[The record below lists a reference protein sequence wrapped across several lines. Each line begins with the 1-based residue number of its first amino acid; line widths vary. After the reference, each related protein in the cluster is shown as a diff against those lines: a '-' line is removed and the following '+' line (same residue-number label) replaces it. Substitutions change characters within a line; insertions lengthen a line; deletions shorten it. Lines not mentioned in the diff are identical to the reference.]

1 MFVNKIK
8 IINNY
13 YLHYFRINTVQ
24 VTGSGFILPSYYLLH
39 LYFAHGRSWEFS
51 AEKAN
56 LPVDQGSMEY
66 LPENRNFDW
75 YLFIREHINFSHS
88 WISLNWGYECN
99 TFLALG
105 SNWIAIWLVKLTI
118 PFLAFNTYPQF
129 FLMVK
134 PYLLVLTLSEK
145 RIKIIHKR

>member
-1 MFVNKIK
+1 
-8 IINNY
+8 
-13 YLHYFRINTVQ
+13 
-24 VTGSGFILPSYYLLH
+24 
-39 LYFAHGRSWEFS
+39 
-51 AEKAN
+51 
-56 LPVDQGSMEY
+56 MEY

-99 TFLALG
+99 TFLDLG

-134 PYLLVLTLSEK
+134 QYLLGFTLSEK
-145 RIKIIHKR
+145 RIKIRQVKAMCKAESNKFLVSHEICSQTAPGNVYPKLNVKIDLIWQIKRFHSLEVL

>member
-24 VTGSGFILPSYYLLH
+24 VTGSGFILPSYYTCILLMGGDGNF
-39 LYFAHGRSWEFS
+39 LLRRQT
-51 AEKAN
+51 
-56 LPVDQGSMEY
+56 VDLGSMEY

-88 WISLNWGYECN
+88 
-99 TFLALG
+99 
-105 SNWIAIWLVKLTI
+105 
-118 PFLAFNTYPQF
+118 
-129 FLMVK
+129 
-134 PYLLVLTLSEK
+134 
-145 RIKIIHKR
+145 